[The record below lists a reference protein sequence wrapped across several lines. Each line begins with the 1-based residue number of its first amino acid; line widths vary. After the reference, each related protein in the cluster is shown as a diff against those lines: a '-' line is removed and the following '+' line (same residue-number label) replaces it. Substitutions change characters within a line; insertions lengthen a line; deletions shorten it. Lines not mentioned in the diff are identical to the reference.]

1 MATTGRPT
9 KLDDLTAKRICDAIK
24 RGSSRACAAGLV
36 GVGVSTLYGWMA
48 ANPEFRERVRAAD
61 AQAEE
66 QVVSALFSL
75 ATDKTRPHF
84 EAIKFWLKT
93 RRAKTWREIQA
104 SPAPPPVEKD
114 LSQASEEELVAAVE
128 QWLAQRKQRAG
139 SP

>member
-1 MATTGRPT
+1 MAATGRPT
-9 KLDDLTAKRICDAIK
+9 KFDDIKAQRVVLAIK
-24 RGSSRACAAGLV
+24 GGSSRACAAGLV
-36 GVGVSTLYGWMA
+36 GVGVSTLYDWIA

-61 AQAEE
+61 AQAEQ

-93 RRAKTWREIQA
+93 RRAKTWREMQA
-104 SPAPPPVEKD
+104 TQPPEKAAQD
-114 LSQASEEELVAAVE
+114 LTQASEEELVAAVE
-128 QWLAQRKQRAG
+128 QWLAERKQRAG

>member
-1 MATTGRPT
+1 MAATGRPT
-9 KLDDLTAKRICDAIK
+9 KLDDIKAQRIIEAIK
-24 RGSSRACAAGLV
+24 RGTSRACAAGLV
-36 GVGVSTLYGWMA
+36 SVGVSTLYGWMA

-66 QVVSALFSL
+66 QVVKALFAL
-75 ATDKTRPHF
+75 ATDKNRPHF

-93 RRAKTWREIQA
+93 RRAKTWREMQA
-104 SPAPPPVEKD
+104 TPAPLPVEND

-128 QWLAQRKQRAG
+128 GWLAKRKLRAG

>member
-1 MATTGRPT
+1 MAATGRPT
-9 KLDDLTAKRICDAIK
+9 KFDDIKAQRILEAIK
-24 RGSSRACAAGLV
+24 RGNSRAYAAGLV

-48 ANPEFRERVRAAD
+48 AYPEFREKVRAAD
-61 AQAEE
+61 AQAEQ

-93 RRAKTWREIQA
+93 RRAKTWRELQPL
-104 SPAPPPVEKD
+104 PAKEPDTD
-114 LSQASEEELVAAVE
+114 LSGKSEQELVAEVE
-128 QWLAQRKQRAG
+128 AWLAQRKAKAE